1 MKKILAPLMILSL
14 VAILT
19 PAYASTNE
27 IEIDFNPTDLTT
39 KISWD
44 FGNNPDRENCVSYSK
59 SYLDPYRN
67 GVRYETPTKT
77 WEGTNYQDATSQS
90 NLNGPSQSIYNLNG
104 PSPSN
109 IDCKGKL
116 VFSLWDVH
124 NRAKVNYY
132 YSTELVMSFG
142 EALMDGTITP
152 LNEVDILLDNKRT
165 HKHVDDCATDQFEKT
180 TYIEVYPKKA
190 TQYDL
195 VEGADHGND
204 CTVTTTDLT
213 DRPQYMM
220 YYGLSGFHLP

>member
-1 MKKILAPLMILSL
+1 MKTILYVSLMVLSL
-14 VAILT
+14 VALLLV
-19 PAYASTNE
+19 PSAYAETTNE
-27 IEIDFNPTDLTT
+27 VKVDFDPSTLTT
-39 KISWD
+39 WITWD
-44 FGNNPDRENCVSYSK
+44 FGENPDRDSCVSFSK

-67 GVRYETPTKT
+67 GVRYETPQKT
-77 WEGTNYQDATSQS
+77 WEGLAYDDPTNGDNTI
-90 NLNGPSQSIYNLNG
+90 P
-104 PSPSN
+104 
-109 IDCKGKL
+109 CKGKL

-142 EALMDGTITP
+142 ESLKDGTSNA
-152 LNEVDILLDNKRT
+152 LNEVDILLDNKIT

-195 VEGADHGND
+195 IEAADYGNE

-213 DRPQYMM
+213 DEPQYMM
-220 YYGLSGFHLP
+220 YYELSKFHLP